1 MGVASGEVGVYQLKN
16 VPHTA
21 DEVSFITHGI
31 IICAQLLSTV
41 LQNVL
46 LSVVQDAVQELHS

>member
-21 DEVSFITHGI
+21 DEVSYI
-31 IICAQLLSTV
+31 AVAMSNQLTSYIFH
-41 LQNVL
+41 LQIVL
-46 LSVVQDAVQELHS
+46 LSVVEAAVKELH